1 MPERIRRRFKG
12 EDGKQHWAEGKGRN
26 AVTKAASNQ
35 GDGSFVVALCLEA
48 CYGNQGDRYIDLGN

>member
-35 GDGSFVVALCLEA
+35 GDGSFVVALCLSGSLLRES
-48 CYGNQGDRYIDLGN
+48 GGQVH